1 MSERRVVIMYI
12 EGGVEVDVKQPS
24 DVDVHVI
31 DLDTDGA
38 DAEAL
43 CDCALGDSPHFHAEY
58 PGEPGEE

>member
-1 MSERRVVIMYI
+1 MLERRMVIVRI
-12 EGGVEVDVKQPS
+12 ESGCVTEVDQPP

-43 CDCALGDSPHFHAEY
+43 CDCALGDRPHCHAEY
-58 PGEPGEE
+58 LGEPGEE